1 MHASDDTDSHGAPV
15 SGPDSAA
22 DIAIFAPALLLNIEL
37 HRSVDESTEVHLHA
51 GGQGYWVARMVQALG
66 CRPHPCVCVGGE
78 SGVALRALIE
88 ADGFDA
94 WFTSTSRSNAVH
106 VHDRRGDEIVSVI
119 ETEIPVLDR
128 HEVDELYSSI
138 IGASLRAGVCVVAG
152 TQLAPILSDDV
163 FGRLVRD
170 LRANDVTVIVDVCG
184 EPLKVA
190 LEAGVDVVKLSLDE
204 LLADGWA
211 ASDDV
216 ADVRAGISKLREAGA
231 RAVVVSRADQPT
243 IAASPD
249 RMVEVRTPSL
259 EVLDGRGG
267 GDSMTAALA
276 VGAATGLDFDGSLRL
291 AAGAA
296 VLNISRHGLGTG
308 RLDAIAE
315 IAERVELHDC

>member
-1 MHASDDTDSHGAPV
+1 MPTTETRGDAADARDDDAR
-15 SGPDSAA
+15 
-22 DIAIFAPALLLNIEL
+22 DIAIFAPALLLNVEI
-37 HRSVDESTEVHLHA
+37 HHSVDEQPEVHLHA
-51 GGQGYWVARMVQALG
+51 GGQGYWVARMVRALG

-78 SGVALRALIE
+78 SGVALRSLIE

-94 WFTSTSRSNAVH
+94 WFTTTARANAVH
-106 VHDRRGDEIVSVI
+106 VDDRRGDEIVRLV
-119 ETEIPVLDR
+119 ETEIPLLDR
-128 HEVDELYSSI
+128 HEIDELYSSI
-138 IGASLRAGVCVVAG
+138 IGASMRAGVCVVAG

-170 LRANDVTVIVDVCG
+170 LRANDVTVVVDVCG
-184 EPLKVA
+184 TPLEVA

-211 ASDDV
+211 HTDSV
-216 ADVRAGISKLREAGA
+216 ADVEAGITRIQEAGA

-243 IAASPD
+243 IAAEQG
-249 RMVEVRTPSL
+249 RIIEVRTPSL

-315 IAERVELHDC
+315 IAPRVELIER

>member
-1 MHASDDTDSHGAPV
+1 MQTLDDVAQEAELD
-15 SGPDSAA
+15 A
-22 DIAIFAPALLLNIEL
+22 DIAIFAPALLLNVEL
-37 HRSVDESTEVHLHA
+37 HQSADERPEVHLHA
-51 GGQGYWVARMVQALG
+51 GGQGYWIARMVRALG

-88 ADGFDA
+88 ADGLDV
-94 WFTSTSRSNAVH
+94 WFTRTAHANAVH
-106 VHDRRGDEIVSVI
+106 VDDRRSDEIIRLV

-138 IGASLRAGVCVVAG
+138 IGAAMRSGACVVAG
-152 TQLAPILSDDV
+152 TQLAPILPDDV

-170 LRANDVTVIVDVCG
+170 MRANDVIVIADVCG
-184 EPLKVA
+184 APLRVA

-211 ASDDV
+211 DNDHVDAV
-216 ADVRAGISKLREAGA
+216 QAGIGRIQRAGA
-231 RAVVVSRADQPT
+231 RSVVVSREDQPT
-243 IAASPD
+243 IAAEHG
-249 RMVEVRTPSL
+249 RMIEVRTPSL

-291 AAGAA
+291 AAAA
-296 VLNISRHGLGTG
+296 GVLNISRHGLGTG
-308 RLDAIAE
+308 RRDAITE
-315 IAERVELHDC
+315 IAKRVELIDLP

>member
-1 MHASDDTDSHGAPV
+1 MPVSDDAHSDDAHSDE
-15 SGPDSAA
+15 SSAE
-22 DIAIFAPALLLNIEL
+22 IAIFAPALLLNIEL
-37 HRSVDESTEVHLHA
+37 HRSADESTEVHLHA

-78 SGVALRALIE
+78 SGVALRSLIE

-94 WFTSTSRSNAVH
+94 WFTTTSRSNAVH
-106 VHDRRGDEIVSVI
+106 VHDRRGDEIVALV
-119 ETEIPVLDR
+119 ETDVPVLDR
-128 HEVDELYSSI
+128 HEVDEMYSSI
-138 IGASLRAGVCVVAG
+138 IGASMRAGVCVVAG
-152 TQLAPILSDDV
+152 TQLAPILPDDV

-170 LRANDVTVIVDVCG
+170 LRANDVKVIADVCG
-184 EPLKVA
+184 PPLRVA

-204 LLADGWA
+204 LLSDGWA
-211 ASDDV
+211 ASERIDDV
-216 ADVRAGISKLREAGA
+216 TAGIAAIQEAGA
-231 RAVVVSRADQPT
+231 RSVVVSRADQPT
-243 IAASPD
+243 IAAEPG

-291 AAGAA
+291 AAAAA

-308 RLDAIAE
+308 RRDAIAE
-315 IAERVELHDC
+315 IARRVEVIDR